1 MSSKNPQIFVTRLP
15 GNITQDE
22 LRRLFKKFGPIR
34 SVSMKRGYGFV
45 VGICWMLES
54 GGKRPGIILF
64 SEDRR
69 DLYLTGGARQ
79 KGHTQ
84 QTTDA

>member
-45 VGICWMLES
+45 VGAMLE
-54 GGKRPGIILF
+54 GQL
-64 SEDRR
+64 
-69 DLYLTGGARQ
+69 
-79 KGHTQ
+79 
-84 QTTDA
+84 

>member
-45 VGICWMLES
+45 VRYILDQ
-54 GGKRPGIILF
+54 GKVV
-64 SEDRR
+64 
-69 DLYLTGGARQ
+69 RQ
-79 KGHTQ
+79 
-84 QTTDA
+84 